1 MALRLRAIV
10 EYDGT
15 RYAGFQRQADALTI
29 QGEIESVLRRLTRED
44 VRILAA
50 GRTDAGVHALGQ
62 VIAFDTHWSHSLEEL
77 HQGMNAL
84 LPEDIA
90 VRRLDVAPA
99 GFHPRFDAL
108 SRLYRYQIWN
118 APIRSPLR
126 CRYAHHVPQALDVEA
141 MAEAT
146 RLLVGEHDFATFG
159 TPTQGESTIRRV
171 YHVEWQRDGFL
182 VWMDIAANG
191 FLRTMV
197 RCIVGTA
204 LQVGLGNMDKE
215 EFAQRFA
222 ARDRSRTS
230 PPAPAQ
236 GLCLVAV
243 RYADG
248 YAPEHFEGVGVK

>member
-15 RYAGFQRQADALTI
+15 RYAGFQRQAKALTV
-29 QGEIESVLRRLTRED
+29 QGEIEAVLRRLTQEN

-62 VIAFDTHWSHSLEEL
+62 VIAFDTNWSHSLQEL

-90 VRRLDVAPA
+90 VRRLDEAPA

-108 SRLYRYQIWN
+108 SRLYRYQVWN
-118 APIRSPLR
+118 HPIRSPLR
-126 CRYAHHVPQALDVEA
+126 CRYACHVPQALDLEA
-141 MAEAT
+141 MTEAT
-146 RLLVGEHDFATFG
+146 RLLVGVHDFATFG
-159 TPTQGESTIRRV
+159 TPTQGESTVREV
-171 YHVEWQRDGFL
+171 YRIEWHREGSL
-182 VWMDIAANG
+182 VWMDIEANG

-204 LQVGLGNMDKE
+204 LQVGLGSMSGE
-215 EFAQRFA
+215 EFARRFA
-222 ARDRSRTS
+222 SRDRSQTS

-248 YAPEHFEGVGVK
+248 YAPEHFEGVRVK

>member
-15 RYAGFQRQADALTI
+15 RYAGFQRQANALTI
-29 QGEIESVLRRLTRED
+29 QGEIESVLRRLTQED

-62 VIAFDTHWSHSLEEL
+62 VIAFDTNWAHSLEEL

-90 VRRLDVAPA
+90 IRRLDAAPA

-118 APIRSPLR
+118 HPIRSPLR
-126 CRYAHHVPQALDVEA
+126 CRYAHHVPQMLDVEK

-146 RLLVGEHDFATFG
+146 RVLVGVHDFATFG
-159 TPTQGESTIRRV
+159 TPTQGESTVRQVHRL
-171 YHVEWQRDGFL
+171 EWGRAGPL
-182 VWMDIAANG
+182 VWMEIEANG

-204 LQVGLGNMDKE
+204 LQVGLGHMSAE

-222 ARDRSRTS
+222 SKERSQTS
-230 PPAPAQ
+230 PPAPSQ

-243 RYADG
+243 RYPDG
-248 YAPEHFEGVGVK
+248 WASEHFEGVGVK